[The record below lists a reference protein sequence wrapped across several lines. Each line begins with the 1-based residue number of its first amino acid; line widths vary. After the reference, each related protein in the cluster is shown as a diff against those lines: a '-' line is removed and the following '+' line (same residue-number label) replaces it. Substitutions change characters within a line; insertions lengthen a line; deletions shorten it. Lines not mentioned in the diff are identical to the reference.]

1 MTYKDYAFGFSIN
14 NKTESRLLGYRA
26 TYSETIKFNYFDF
39 YFFRILFG
47 CFRFGRLLQSR

>member
-1 MTYKDYAFGFSIN
+1 MTYKDYAFAFSIN

-39 YFFRILFG
+39 YFFTIAWWVE
-47 CFRFGRLLQSR
+47 